1 MTAKKW
7 IHELLSI
14 KGSSGMPGN
23 SKFASFNEFYPYY
36 LGEHS
41 NPVCRALHY
50 VGSTLA
56 LMIMLY
62 SIISANYFGI
72 LAGLVVGY
80 GFAWTGHFFFEHN
93 KPATFQYPLWSFMG
107 DWVMLKDFLSGKF
120 RNSVTD

>member
-1 MTAKKW
+1 
-7 IHELLSI
+7 
-14 KGSSGMPGN
+14 MPGN

-36 LGEHS
+36 LSEHS

-50 VGSTLA
+50 VGTTLG
-56 LMIMLY
+56 LIMMLY
-62 SIISANYFGI
+62 SIISANYLGI

-80 GFAWTGHFFFEHN
+80 GFAWTGHYFFEHN

-120 RNSVTD
+120 RDSVTD

>member
-1 MTAKKW
+1 
-7 IHELLSI
+7 
-14 KGSSGMPGN
+14 MPGN

-56 LMIMLY
+56 LIIVLY

-120 RNSVTD
+120 RDSVTD